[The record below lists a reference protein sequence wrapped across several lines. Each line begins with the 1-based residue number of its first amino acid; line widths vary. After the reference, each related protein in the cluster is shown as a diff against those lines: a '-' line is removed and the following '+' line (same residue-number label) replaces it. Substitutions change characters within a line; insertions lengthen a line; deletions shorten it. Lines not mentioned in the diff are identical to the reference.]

1 MLDTNICFALVFGS
15 YAKGSQKP
23 DSDLDIAFYF
33 KHPPAGLEIL
43 DMKSKY
49 SEYVQTE
56 VDIVVLNNASAF
68 LRHQVIKN
76 GIRLFISD
84 ELKYRHFREK
94 TMTDYDIYKYVS
106 GMNRY
111 D

>member
-1 MLDTNICFALVFGS
+1 MQDANVCFALAFGS
-15 YAKGSQKP
+15 YAKGKQKQG
-23 DSDLDIAFYF
+23 SDLDLALYF
-33 KHPPAGLEIL
+33 KRPPVGLEAL

-49 SEYVQTE
+49 SRYMQAE

-84 ELKYRHFREK
+84 EPVYRRFREK
-94 TMTDYDIYKYVS
+94 TMTDYDIYKHVS